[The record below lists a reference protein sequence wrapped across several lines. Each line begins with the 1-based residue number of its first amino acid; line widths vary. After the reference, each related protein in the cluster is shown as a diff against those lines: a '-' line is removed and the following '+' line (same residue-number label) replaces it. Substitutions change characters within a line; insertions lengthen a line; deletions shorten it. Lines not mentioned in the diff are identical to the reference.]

1 MSQRTIEAG
10 RHSIFIQHV
19 SHETGYKESDPDI
32 INASH
37 LCAQD
42 GHALERAQS
51 RQLGEELVLGARE
64 APPSS
69 R

>member
-1 MSQRTIEAG
+1 MQVTYA
-10 RHSIFIQHV
+10 HKMATHW
-19 SHETGYKESDPDI
+19 
-32 INASH
+32 
-37 LCAQD
+37 
-42 GHALERAQS
+42 QS